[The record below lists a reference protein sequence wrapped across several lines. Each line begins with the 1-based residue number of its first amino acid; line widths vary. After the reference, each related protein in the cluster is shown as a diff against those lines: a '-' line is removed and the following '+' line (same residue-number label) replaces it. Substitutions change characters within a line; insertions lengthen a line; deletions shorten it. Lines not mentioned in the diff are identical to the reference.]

1 MERTGLPPMR
11 LRSEAR
17 CSALA
22 IASILVLVSA
32 SEAQTTS
39 FGAVAPAADASAA
52 ASKAQSFV
60 YDVDT
65 GVAESDNVTLVSSD
79 KVSQTMAVVDGDF
92 DIRQRSRLLDL
103 DAKGDFTYLDYLQGA
118 YGGQLIGRFD
128 GSAHLALIP
137 DRVIWVV
144 QDDFGQAALDPFTPV
159 TPNNLENV
167 NYVSTGPDFALRF
180 GASSYLNASARYAN
194 VQYETSPYNSNRLLG
209 DLAWGYQLSAQSSV
223 SLNGDTERVMFQNTA
238 LNSDFD
244 RSSGFV
250 RYEVQ
255 GARTNLSVDLGATTI
270 NQNAGSIA
278 VNQNGTLT
286 TINQNHGATTGSL
299 AKLELSRK
307 LSSAAKLTLSLGR
320 ELTDASTS
328 FSNLQG
334 GAIGTIGTI
343 GTAPAAQT
351 ADNYT
356 SQYASARW
364 QYQRNRTTIAVSGR
378 WEKDEYDGIPALD
391 NTRSGGEFSVAR
403 RLTRALTAEL
413 LGRYYKTD
421 YVNGIVAAENGSTNY
436 DDEMIGA
443 ALTWRHGR
451 GLEIKLRC
459 EHSARVTAGI
469 YGYGENRAMLTV
481 GYRPKGRESESD
493 PGALS
498 PGT

>member
-1 MERTGLPPMR
+1 MERTGLPAMG
-11 LRSEAR
+11 LRSGAR

-22 IASILVLVSA
+22 IASIFVLVSA

-39 FGAVAPAADASAA
+39 FGAVSPATDASAA
-52 ASKAQSFV
+52 ASRGQTLV
-60 YDVDT
+60 YGVDA

-79 KVSQTMAVVDGDF
+79 KISQTMAVADGDF

-103 DAKGDFTYLDYLQGA
+103 DAKGDFSYLDYLQGA

-128 GSAHLALIP
+128 GSARLALIP
-137 DRVIWVV
+137 DRVTWVV
-144 QDDFGQAALDPFTPV
+144 QDNFGQAALDPFTPV
-159 TPNNLENV
+159 TPTNLENV

-180 GASSYLNASARYAN
+180 GASSYLSASARYAS
-194 VQYETSPYNSNRLLG
+194 VQYQTSPYNSSRVLG
-209 DLAWGYQLSAQSSV
+209 NLAWGYQLSAQSSV
-223 SLNGDTERVMFQNTA
+223 SLNGDAERVMFTNTA

-255 GARTNLSVDLGATTI
+255 GARTNLSVNLGATTI
-270 NQNAGSIA
+270 NQNAGSTA

-286 TINQNHGATTGSL
+286 TINQNHGATTGGL

-334 GAIGTIGTI
+334 GAIGAI

-351 ADNYT
+351 SDNYT
-356 SQYASARW
+356 SQYASAAWR
-364 QYQRNRTTIAVSGR
+364 YQRNRTTIAVSGR
-378 WEKDEYDGIPALD
+378 WEKNLYDGIPSLD
-391 NTRSGGEFSVAR
+391 YTRSGAEFSAAR

-421 YVNGIVAAENGSTNY
+421 YVHGLVAAENGSTDF

-451 GLEIKLRC
+451 WLEIKLRC
-459 EHSARVTAGI
+459 EHSGRVTAGI
-469 YGYGENRAMLTV
+469 YGYGENRAILTV

-493 PGALS
+493 PGSLS

>member
-1 MERTGLPPMR
+1 MR
-11 LRSEAR
+11 LRSGTR
-17 CSALA
+17 CPALA
-22 IASILVLVSA
+22 ITSIFVLVSA

-39 FGAVAPAADASAA
+39 FTSVSPAADSSVA
-52 ASKAQSFV
+52 ASKAQTFV
-60 YDVDT
+60 YGVDA

-79 KVSQTMAVVDGDF
+79 KISQTMAVADGDF
-92 DIRQRSRLLDL
+92 DIRERSRLLDL

-118 YGGQLIGRFD
+118 YSGQLIGRFD

-144 QDDFGQAALDPFTPV
+144 QDSFGQAAIDPFTPV
-159 TPNNLENV
+159 TPANLENV

-180 GASSYLNASARYAN
+180 GASSYLNASARYARA
-194 VQYETSPYNSNRLLG
+194 QYETSPFNSNRFLG
-209 DLAWGYQLSAQSSV
+209 NLAWGYQLSAQSSV
-223 SLNGDTERVMFQNTA
+223 SLNGDAERVMFANTA

-255 GARTNLSVDLGATTI
+255 GARTNLSLNLGATTI

-278 VNQNGTLT
+278 INQNGTVT
-286 TINQNHGATTGSL
+286 TIDQNHGATTGGL
-299 AKLELSRK
+299 VKLELSRK

-334 GAIGTIGTI
+334 GAIGAV

-351 ADNYT
+351 SDNYT

-378 WEKDEYDGIPALD
+378 WERNLYDGIPSLD
-391 NTRSGGEFSVAR
+391 YTRSGAEFSMAR
-403 RLTRALTAEL
+403 RLTHAFTAEL

-421 YVNGIVAAENGSTNY
+421 YVNGLVAAENGSTNF

-451 GLEIKLRC
+451 WLEIKLRC

-481 GYRPKGRESESD
+481 GYRPKGRGSEGD

>member
-1 MERTGLPPMR
+1 METTGLPAMR
-11 LRSEAR
+11 LKGGAR
-17 CSALA
+17 RAALA
-22 IASILVLVSA
+22 IASLFVLVSA
-32 SEAQTTS
+32 SEAQTTP
-39 FGAVAPAADASAA
+39 FGSASLAA
-52 ASKAQSFV
+52 ASQAQTFV
-60 YDVDT
+60 YGVDA
-65 GVAESDNVTLVSSD
+65 GVAESDNVTLVSTD
-79 KVSQTMAVVDGDF
+79 KVSQTMAVADGDF

-118 YGGQLIGRFD
+118 YGGQVIGRFD
-128 GSAHLALIP
+128 GSAHVALIP
-137 DRVIWVV
+137 DRFIWVV
-144 QDDFGQAALDPFTPV
+144 EDNFGQAALDPFTPV
-159 TPNNLENV
+159 TPTNLENV

-180 GASSYLNASARYAN
+180 GASSYLNASARYARA
-194 VQYETSPYNSNRLLG
+194 QYETSPYNSNRLVGNLV
-209 DLAWGYQLSAQSSV
+209 WGYQLSALSSV

-250 RYEVQ
+250 RYEIQ
-255 GARTNLSVDLGATTI
+255 GARTDLSVDLGATTI
-270 NQNAGSIA
+270 SQNAGTIS

-286 TINQNHGATTGSL
+286 TIDQNHGATTGGL

-307 LSSAAKLTLSLGR
+307 LSSAARLTFSLGR
-320 ELTDASTS
+320 ELTDAATS

-334 GAIGTIGTI
+334 GAIGAV

-351 ADNYT
+351 SDNYT
-356 SQYASARW
+356 SQYASAQW

-378 WEKDEYDGIPALD
+378 WDKNEYDGIPSLD
-391 NTRSGGEFSVAR
+391 YTRSGAEFRMAR
-403 RLTRALTAEL
+403 RLTRAFTAEV

-421 YVNGIVAAENGSTNY
+421 YVHGIVAAENGSSNF

-459 EHSARVTAGI
+459 EHSARLTAGI

-481 GYRPKGRESESD
+481 GYRPNGRQLESD
-493 PGALS
+493 PGELS

>member
-1 MERTGLPPMR
+1 MERTELPAMT
-11 LRSEAR
+11 LRSVTR
-17 CSALA
+17 CPALA
-22 IASILVLVSA
+22 IGSIFVLVSA
-32 SEAQTTS
+32 SEAQTTP
-39 FGAVAPAADASAA
+39 FGAVSPAADSSAA
-52 ASKAQSFV
+52 ASKAQIFV
-60 YDVDT
+60 YGVDA

-79 KVSQTMAVVDGDF
+79 KISQTMAVVDGDF

-128 GSAHLALIP
+128 GSAHVALIP
-137 DRVIWVV
+137 ERVTWVV

-159 TPNNLENV
+159 TPTNMENI
-167 NYVSTGPDFALRF
+167 NYFSTGPDFVLHF
-180 GASSYLNASARYAN
+180 GASSYLNASARYARA
-194 VQYETSPYNSNRLLG
+194 QYETSPYNSNRLLG
-209 DLAWGYQLSAQSSV
+209 NLAWGYQLSAQSSV

-255 GARTNLSVDLGATTI
+255 GARTGLSVDLGATTI
-270 NQNAGSIA
+270 NQNAGSTT

-286 TINQNHGATTGSL
+286 TIDQNQGATTGGL
-299 AKLELSRK
+299 AKVELSRK
-307 LSSAAKLTLSLGR
+307 LSSAAKLTFSLGR
-320 ELTDASTS
+320 ELTDAAAS
-328 FSNLQG
+328 FSNLQA
-334 GAIGTIGTI
+334 GAIGAT

-351 ADNYT
+351 SENYT
-356 SQYASARW
+356 SQYASAGW
-364 QYQRNRTTIAVSGR
+364 QYQRNRTTISVSGR
-378 WEKDEYDGIPALD
+378 YEKDEYDGVPSLD
-391 NTRSGGEFSVAR
+391 NTRSGAEFSMAR
-403 RLTRALTAEL
+403 RLTRVLTVQL

-421 YVNGIVAAENGSTNY
+421 YPHALVAAEVGSSNY
-436 DDEMIGA
+436 DDETIGA

-451 GLEIKLRC
+451 ALEIKLRC
-459 EHSARVTAGI
+459 EHSAHLTTGT

-481 GYRPKGRESESD
+481 GYRPNGRQSESD

>member
-1 MERTGLPPMR
+1 MERTGLPAMR
-11 LRSEAR
+11 LKLGAR
-17 CSALA
+17 CPTFA
-22 IASILVLVSA
+22 IASIFALASA
-32 SEAQTTS
+32 SQAQTAP
-39 FGAVAPAADASAA
+39 FGTDAPAAG
-52 ASKAQSFV
+52 SKAQTFV
-60 YDVDT
+60 YGVDA

-79 KVSQTMAVVDGDF
+79 KVSQTMAVADGDF

-118 YGGQLIGRFD
+118 YSGQLIGRFD
-128 GSAHLALIP
+128 GSAHVALIP
-137 DRVIWVV
+137 DRIIWVV

-159 TPNNLENV
+159 TPTNLENV
-167 NYVSTGPDFALRF
+167 NYVSTGPDFALHF
-180 GASSYLNASARYAN
+180 GASSYLNASARYARA
-194 VQYETSPYNSNRLLG
+194 QYETSPFNSNRLLG
-209 DLAWGYQLSAQSSV
+209 NLVWGYQLSAQSSV
-223 SLNGDTERVMFQNTA
+223 SLNGDTERVMFQNTT

-250 RYEVQ
+250 RYEVR
-255 GARTNLSVDLGATTI
+255 GARTELSADLGATTI
-270 NQNAGSIA
+270 SQNAGAIAVNTIA
-278 VNQNGTLT
+278 VNQNGTST
-286 TINQNHGATTGSL
+286 TIDQNHGATTGGL

-307 LSSAAKLTLSLGR
+307 LSSAATLTFSVGR

-334 GAIGTIGTI
+334 GAIGAV

-351 ADNYT
+351 SDNYT

-378 WEKDEYDGIPALD
+378 WEKEGYDGVPELD
-391 NTRSGGEFSVAR
+391 NTRSGAEFSVSR
-403 RLTRALTAEL
+403 RLTHALTAEL
-413 LGRYYKTD
+413 MGRYYKTD
-421 YVNGIVAAENGSTNY
+421 YGHGLVAAENGSTTY

-459 EHSARVTAGI
+459 AHSARLTSGTF
-469 YGYGENRAMLTV
+469 GYGENRAMLTV
-481 GYRPKGRESESD
+481 GYRPKGRELESD
-493 PGALS
+493 PGASS

>member
-1 MERTGLPPMR
+1 MERTGPPAMR
-11 LRSEAR
+11 LRSGAW
-17 CSALA
+17 CPALA
-22 IASILVLVSA
+22 IASIFVLVCT
-32 SEAQTTS
+32 SEAQTVP
-39 FGAVAPAADASAA
+39 FGAANAPAA
-52 ASKAQSFV
+52 ASKGQTFV
-60 YDVDT
+60 YGVDA

-79 KVSQTMAVVDGDF
+79 KVSQTMAVADGDF

-118 YGGQLIGRFD
+118 YSGQLIGRFD
-128 GSAHLALIP
+128 GSAHVALIP
-137 DRVIWVV
+137 DRVTWVV
-144 QDDFGQAALDPFTPV
+144 QDDFGQAALDAFTPV

-167 NYVSTGPDFALRF
+167 NYVSTGPDFVLRF
-180 GASSYLNASARYAN
+180 GASSYLNASARYARA
-194 VQYETSPYNSNRLLG
+194 QYETSPYNSNRLLG
-209 DLAWGYQLSAQSSV
+209 NLVWGYQLSAQSSV
-223 SLNGDTERVMFQNTA
+223 SLNGDTERVMFQNTV

-255 GARTNLSVDLGATTI
+255 GARTDLSVDLGATTI
-270 NQNAGSIA
+270 NQSAGSIT

-286 TINQNHGATTGSL
+286 TIDQNHGSTTGGL

-320 ELTDASTS
+320 ELTDAATS

-334 GAIGTIGTI
+334 GAIGAI

-351 ADNYT
+351 SDNYT
-356 SQYASARW
+356 SQYASAGW
-364 QYQRNRTTIAVSGR
+364 HYQRNRTTIAVSGR
-378 WEKDEYDGIPALD
+378 WEKDEYDGVPSLD
-391 NTRSGGEFSVAR
+391 YTRSGAEFSMAR
-403 RLTRALTAEL
+403 RLTRALTAQL

-421 YVNGIVAAENGSTNY
+421 YPHGIVAAENGSSNF

-451 GLEIKLRC
+451 GLEIKLQC
-459 EHSARVTAGI
+459 EHSARVTAGF
-469 YGYGENRAMLTV
+469 YGYGENRAILTV
-481 GYRPKGRESESD
+481 GYRPKNGRQAEND

-498 PGT
+498 PGIE

>member
-1 MERTGLPPMR
+1 MEPTALPAMPLR
-11 LRSEAR
+11 LGRR
-17 CSALA
+17 CPIAVAAIFALA
-22 IASILVLVSA
+22 SV
-32 SEAQTTS
+32 SEAQNAAFDTN
-39 FGAVAPAADASAA
+39 APAAG
-52 ASKAQSFV
+52 SKAQTFL
-60 YDVDT
+60 YGVDA
-65 GVAESDNVTLVSSD
+65 GVAESDNVTLVSTD
-79 KVSQTMAVVDGDF
+79 KVSQTMAVADADF

-103 DAKGDFTYLDYLQGA
+103 DAKGDFSYLDYLQGA

-128 GSAHLALIP
+128 GSAHVALIP
-137 DRVIWVV
+137 DRLIWVV
-144 QDDFGQAALDPFTPV
+144 EDNFGQAALDPYTPV
-159 TPNNLENV
+159 TPTNLENV

-180 GASSYLNASARYAN
+180 GASSYLNASARYARA
-194 VQYETSPYNSNRLLG
+194 QYETSPFNSNRLLG
-209 DLAWGYQLSAQSSV
+209 NLAWGYQLSAQSSV

-250 RYEVQ
+250 RYEVK
-255 GARTNLSVDLGATTI
+255 GARTDLSVDLGATTI
-270 NQNAGSIA
+270 NQNAGTIA
-278 VNQNGTLT
+278 VTQNGTPT
-286 TINQNHGATTGSL
+286 TIDQNHGATTGGL

-307 LSSAAKLTLSLGR
+307 LSSAAKLTFSLGR

-328 FSNLQG
+328 FSSLQS
-334 GAIGTIGTI
+334 GAIGAV

-351 ADNYT
+351 SDNYT

-378 WEKDEYDGIPALD
+378 WERDEYDGIPGLD
-391 NTRSGGEFSVAR
+391 NSRSGGEFSVAR

-421 YVNGIVAAENGSTNY
+421 YLHGLIAAENGSSNF
-436 DDEMIGA
+436 DDEMVGA

-451 GLEIKLRC
+451 ALEIKLRC
-459 EHSARVTAGI
+459 EHSARLTAGI
-469 YGYGENRAMLTV
+469 YGYGENRAVLTV
-481 GYRPKGRESESD
+481 GYRPTRQPESD